1 MKSIKEL
8 FLLRN
13 VNSTTE
19 QFEMAELKN
28 EKIAKPPKPKDYIII
43 RGYPETLFFY
53 PSMIVGFIAFIIE
66 LFIVP
71 GLNATD
77 QEQMRNLIGTFFFAV
92 FAFNFIVVAFDFGVG
107 KTALIATSIIILVL
121 AFIILQ
127 DQFDI
132 LSGLGFSLPKI
143 YASTEFYF
151 FFSAL
156 VAIHLVL
163 IYIYSRLDYWM
174 ISPTEIYHHRG
185 ILGDE
190 RRFGNAQH
198 AHIEKTTPDIFEK
211 MLFLSGDLFIKPETE
226 RHIYRIAN
234 VFRINSKEAEIRKI
248 LSYVPDKRLDV

>member
-1 MKSIKEL
+1 
-8 FLLRN
+8 
-13 VNSTTE
+13 
-19 QFEMAELKN
+19 MAELKK
-28 EKIAKPPKPKDYIII
+28 EQKAKPPKHKDYIII

-66 LFIVP
+66 L
-71 GLNATD
+71 L
-77 QEQMRNLIGTFFFAV
+77 MRDAPDPELRNFIGTFFFAV
-92 FAFNFIVVAFDFGVG
+92 FAFNFIIVAFDFGVG
-107 KTALIATSIIILVL
+107 KTALIAASIIILVL

-132 LSGLGFSLPKI
+132 FSDLGFSLPKI
-143 YASTEFYF
+143 YASLEFYF
-151 FFSAL
+151 FFTVL
-156 VAIHLVL
+156 VAIHLIL
-163 IYIYSRLDYWM
+163 IYMYSRIDYWM

-234 VFRINSKEAEIRKI
+234 VFRINAKEAEIRKI

>member
-1 MKSIKEL
+1 MSEPTKKKK
-8 FLLRN
+8 
-13 VNSTTE
+13 TT
-19 QFEMAELKN
+19 
-28 EKIAKPPKPKDYIII
+28 PPKQKDYIII

-66 LFIVP
+66 LLIVP
-71 GLNATD
+71 GLSAAD
-77 QEQMRNLIGTFFFAV
+77 QAPMRNFIGTFFFAI

-107 KTALIATSIIILVL
+107 KTALIAASVIIIIL

-127 DQFDI
+127 DQLDI
-132 LSGLGFSLPKI
+132 DFGIGFALPKI
-143 YASTEFYF
+143 NASIEFYF
-151 FFSAL
+151 FFAVL
-156 VAIHLVL
+156 VFIHLII
-163 IYIYSRLDYWM
+163 IYIYSRIDYWM

-211 MLFLSGDLFIKPETE
+211 MLFLSGDLFIKPETDP
-226 RHIYRIAN
+226 HIYRVAN
-234 VFRINSKEAEIRKI
+234 VFRINPKEKEIRKL